1 MYALPLI
8 ASMAAC
14 LLNGMIR
21 KYLNDQYDDSLPARQ
36 LYNAVTC
43 LVAAICLLLVGGIP
57 QASPFTIFLA
67 LAFGLVTAVQQITTL
82 QALTYGPYSY
92 TSVICSLSTIIPALS
107 GALLWGEPLGLSHVI
122 GLLLM
127 VVCFIL
133 SVDFSSEQKKTS
145 LRWLIYCLVAFLCQ
159 GAIGV
164 MQKWHQSTDYR
175 GELDA
180 FLIIAFA
187 FSFLYSV
194 AAYAA
199 GVIAA
204 RSKGQG
210 KAQEGARPSLLSWL
224 PLLLM
229 AVVGICVAVNNKLN
243 LFLSGVMDSAVF
255 FPLVNG
261 GGLVLTALAAVLL
274 FRERLS
280 HKQWV
285 GVLVGIV
292 AVIFLCNP
300 FGG

>member
-14 LLNGMIR
+14 LLGGIIR
-21 KYLNDQYDDSLPARQ
+21 KHLNDKYDDSLPARQ
-36 LYNAVTC
+36 LYNAITC

-57 QASPFTIFLA
+57 QASPFTVLLA

-127 VVCFIL
+127 
-133 SVDFSSEQKKTS
+133 
-145 LRWLIYCLVAFLCQ
+145 
-159 GAIGV
+159 
-164 MQKWHQSTDYR
+164 
-175 GELDA
+175 
-180 FLIIAFA
+180 
-187 FSFLYSV
+187 
-194 AAYAA
+194 
-199 GVIAA
+199 
-204 RSKGQG
+204 
-210 KAQEGARPSLLSWL
+210 
-224 PLLLM
+224 

-280 HKQWV
+280 RKQWV

-300 FGG
+300 FKF